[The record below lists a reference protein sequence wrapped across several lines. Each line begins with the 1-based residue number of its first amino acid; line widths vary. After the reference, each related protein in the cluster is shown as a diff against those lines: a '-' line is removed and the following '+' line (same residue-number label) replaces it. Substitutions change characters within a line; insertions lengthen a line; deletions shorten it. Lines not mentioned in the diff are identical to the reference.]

1 MSNPRRY
8 DIIEGTDKETGASVF
23 FITAPED
30 KGEQAVDECGV
41 IKGTRCL
48 YNRHKHR
55 FCVFTYYSD
64 ARTVVD
70 ELNRLI
76 DEANDAWRQGH
87 IQGSLE
93 PCHYPKKC
101 KDL

>member
-1 MSNPRRY
+1 MSVSHRY
-8 DIIEGTDKETGASVF
+8 DIIEGTDKDTGASVF
-23 FITAPED
+23 MITCPDE
-30 KGEQAVDECGV
+30 KGEEAVGDGYV
-41 IKGTRCL
+41 LKGTRCL

-76 DEANDAWRQGH
+76 DEGYDAWRQGH

-93 PCHYPKKC
+93 PCNYDKRTSP
-101 KDL
+101 

>member
-1 MSNPRRY
+1 MSNPNRY
-8 DIIEGTDKETGASVF
+8 DIIEGTDKETNTPVF
-23 FITAPED
+23 MITAPKA
-30 KGEQAVDECGV
+30 KGEEVVDGLGL
-41 IKGTRCL
+41 ITGTRCL

-55 FCVFTYYSD
+55 FCVFTSYSD

-76 DEANDAWRQGH
+76 DESNDAWRQGH

-93 PCHYPKKC
+93 PCNYDKRTS
-101 KDL
+101 L